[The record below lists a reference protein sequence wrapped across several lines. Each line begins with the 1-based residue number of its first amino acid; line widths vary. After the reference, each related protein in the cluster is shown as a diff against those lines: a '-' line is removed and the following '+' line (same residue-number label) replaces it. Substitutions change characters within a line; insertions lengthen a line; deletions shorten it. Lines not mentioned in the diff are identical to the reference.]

1 MSRLSY
7 NNNDN
12 NFVERYNQR
21 NKKIKKLYNDLI
33 RPEVFA
39 ILANYGV
46 TTLTGVVAVAM
57 IGVAIAEPD
66 LFPEDFAKEIMA
78 SMIIGG
84 GATGIFSLEHFMATK
99 EKRKE
104 SYEKIRE
111 YQQKKNNIYDFC
123 VCNEEV
129 LSFPETNEIIEENSQ
144 SLLRK

>member
-7 NNNDN
+7 NNDDN
-12 NFVERYNQR
+12 NFVERYNKR

-46 TTLTGVVAVAM
+46 TTLTGAAAVAM
-57 IGVAIAEPD
+57 MGVAMSEPD
-66 LFPEDFAKEIMA
+66 LFPENFAKEIMA
-78 SMIIGG
+78 ALIIGG
-84 GATGIFSLEHFMATK
+84 GATGMFSLEYFMATK

-104 SYEKIRE
+104 SYDKIRE

-123 VCNEEV
+123 VCNEDA
-129 LSFPETNEIIEENSQ
+129 LSFTETNEIIEENSQ
-144 SLLRK
+144 SLLK